1 MAKKNYYETLGISRD
16 ASEQEIKKAYRRLA
30 RQHHP
35 DVNSGD
41 KSAEARFKE
50 INEAHEVLSNQKN
63 RKKYDKYGDQ
73 WQHAEQFEQA
83 GRQQAPRRD
92 FGSGDGATSFHFE
105 GGDMGSLFDDMLFG
119 GGRAR
124 TYTRRTRPMRGR
136 NIETPIEVTLE
147 EAFHGTTRTISLQS
161 EEPCSACQGTG
172 FIQNVPCSTC
182 QGAGRVPRIKRLEVK
197 IPAGVRTGSRVRIAG
212 KGSPGY
218 SGGAGGDLFLLV
230 SVRAHRQFERRGDD
244 LHVEV
249 PVPLTIAVLGG
260 EVQVPTM
267 KGKLALKIPEE
278 TQNGR
283 SFRLAGQGMPHL
295 GNSSRGDLFARVN
308 VVLPTKLSDREK
320 ELFKQLNELRST

>member
-1 MAKKNYYETLGISRD
+1 MAKKNYYETLGVSRG

-73 WQHAEQFEQA
+73 WQYADQFEKA
-83 GRQQAPRRD
+83 GQQQAPRWD
-92 FGSGDGATSFHFE
+92 FGGGDGATSFHFE

-147 EAFHGTTRTISLQS
+147 EVFHGTTRTISLQT
-161 EEPCSACQGTG
+161 EEPCPVCQGTG
-172 FIQNVPCSTC
+172 FIQNAPCSTC
-182 QGAGRVPRIKRLEVK
+182 QGSGGAPRIKRLEAK
-197 IPAGVRTGSRVRIAG
+197 IPAGVKTGSRVRIAG

-218 SGGAGGDLFLLV
+218 SGGASGDLYLLV
-230 SVRAHRQFERRGDD
+230 SVKAHRQFERRGDD

-249 PVPLTIAVLGG
+249 PVPLTIAMLGG

-267 KGKLALKIPEE
+267 KGKLALKIPAE